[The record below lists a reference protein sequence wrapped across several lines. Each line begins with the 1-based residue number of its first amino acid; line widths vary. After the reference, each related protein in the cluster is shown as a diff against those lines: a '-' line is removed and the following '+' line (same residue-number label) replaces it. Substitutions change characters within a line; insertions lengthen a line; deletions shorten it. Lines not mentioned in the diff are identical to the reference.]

1 MMIFKRKMMNKT
13 ILSMML
19 PLTFLLAT
27 PVSAQ
32 EPEFESR
39 NWYLALENDR
49 PNIIEQEFIRGA
61 NPNAVDAKGN
71 PSLMLAIRNQSWK
84 VVNALLANRRTDVN
98 IENESRETPMMYLA
112 LMGETARLR
121 DLHARG
127 GQINR
132 VGWSPLHYAASKGH
146 EETVRYLLSQKAIVN
161 APAPDGTSPLM
172 MAALSGKRAVVDVLL
187 AAGADPS
194 MQNAQ
199 GLSPADWARSANHE
213 QLASYL
219 DQAVARKSASA
230 PAAAGS
236 YSGNTVQ
243 TYGVPE
249 RLEQPDLNRV
259 QTVTVEPTPSPAPES
274 SASTPASSGSSS
286 RYFDLDRFDKP
297 AQP

>member
-1 MMIFKRKMMNKT
+1 MILKRKTTNKT
-13 ILSMML
+13 ILSIVL
-19 PLTFLLAT
+19 PLAFLLTT

-49 PNIIEQEFIRGA
+49 PNIIEQEFNRGA

-84 VVNALLANRRTDVN
+84 VVDTLLANRRTNVN
-98 IENESRETPMMYLA
+98 IENEARETPMMYLA
-112 LMGETARLR
+112 LMGETERLR
-121 DLHARG
+121 DLQARG

-132 VGWSPLHYAASKGH
+132 IGWSPLHYAASKGH

-172 MAALSGKRAVVDVLL
+172 MAALSGKRAVVDLLL

-199 GLSPADWARSANHE
+199 GLSPADWARSANHD
-213 QLASYL
+213 QLAAYL
-219 DQAVARKSASA
+219 DQAVARKAA
-230 PAAAGS
+230 PTPAAGT
-236 YSGNTVQ
+236 YSNESVQ
-243 TYGVPE
+243 TYGLPE
-249 RLEQPDLNRV
+249 RVEQPDLNRV
-259 QTVTVEPTPSPAPES
+259 QTVTVEPKPAPAAES
-274 SASTPASSGSSS
+274 SSTAPASSGSSS

-297 AQP
+297 VQP

>member
-1 MMIFKRKMMNKT
+1 MIFKRKIPNKT
-13 ILSMML
+13 ILSVVL
-19 PLTFLLAT
+19 PLAFLLSA

-32 EPEFESR
+32 EPELESR

-49 PNIIEQEFIRGA
+49 PNIIEQEFIKGA
-61 NPNAVDAKGN
+61 NPNAVDSKGN
-71 PSLMLAIRNQSWK
+71 PSLMLAIRNKSWK
-84 VVNALLANRRTDVN
+84 VVDTLLANRQTNVN
-98 IENESRETPMMYLA
+98 IENEARETPMMYLA

-121 DLHARG
+121 DLQARG
-127 GQINR
+127 GQVNR

-219 DQAVARKSASA
+219 DQAVARKAAAA
-230 PAAAGS
+230 PAAAGT
-236 YSGNTVQ
+236 YSGGAVQ

-249 RLEQPDLNRV
+249 RVEQPDLNRV
-259 QTVTVEPTPSPAPES
+259 QTVTVEPEPAPAEDS
-274 SASTPASSGSSS
+274 SSSKPASSSSTS

-297 AQP
+297 VQP

>member
-1 MMIFKRKMMNKT
+1 MIFKIKMANKA
-13 ILSMML
+13 ILSL
-19 PLTFLLAT
+19 VFPFAVLLSA
-27 PVSAQ
+27 PVLAQ

-61 NPNAVDAKGN
+61 NPNAVDSKGN
-71 PSLMLAIRNQSWK
+71 PSLMLAMRNQSWK
-84 VVNALLANRRTDVN
+84 VVDALLANRRTNVN

-121 DLHARG
+121 DLQARG

-172 MAALSGKRAVVDVLL
+172 MAALSGKRAVVEVLL
-187 AAGADPS
+187 AAGADPT

-213 QLASYL
+213 QLASFL
-219 DQAVARKSASA
+219 DQAAARKSASV
-230 PAAAGS
+230 PAAGS
-236 YSGNTVQ
+236 YSG
-243 TYGVPE
+243 GA
-249 RLEQPDLNRV
+249 V
-259 QTVTVEPTPSPAPES
+259 QTVTVEPQPEAAAES
-274 SASTPASSGSSS
+274 STSKPASSNSSS

-297 AQP
+297 VQP

>member
-1 MMIFKRKMMNKT
+1 
-13 ILSMML
+13 
-19 PLTFLLAT
+19 
-27 PVSAQ
+27 
-32 EPEFESR
+32 
-39 NWYLALENDR
+39 
-49 PNIIEQEFIRGA
+49 
-61 NPNAVDAKGN
+61 
-71 PSLMLAIRNQSWK
+71 MLAIRNKSWK
-84 VVNALLANRRTDVN
+84 VVDTLLANRQTNVN
-98 IENESRETPMMYLA
+98 IENEARETPMMYLA

-121 DLHARG
+121 DLQARG
-127 GQINR
+127 GQVNR

-219 DQAVARKSASA
+219 DQAVARKAAAA
-230 PAAAGS
+230 PAAAGTH
-236 YSGNTVQ
+236 SGGAVQ

-249 RLEQPDLNRV
+249 RVEQPDLNRV
-259 QTVTVEPTPSPAPES
+259 QTVTVEPEPAPAEDS
-274 SASTPASSGSSS
+274 SSSKPASSSSTS

-297 AQP
+297 VQP

>member
-1 MMIFKRKMMNKT
+1 MIFKRKMTNKA
-13 ILSMML
+13 ILSL
-19 PLTFLLAT
+19 VFPFAVLLSA
-27 PVSAQ
+27 PVLAQ

-61 NPNAVDAKGN
+61 NPNAVDSKGN
-71 PSLMLAIRNQSWK
+71 PSLMLAMRNQSWK
-84 VVNALLANRRTDVN
+84 VVDALLANRRTNVN

-121 DLHARG
+121 DLQARG

-172 MAALSGKRAVVDVLL
+172 MAALSGKRAVVEVLL
-187 AAGADPS
+187 AAGADPT

-213 QLASYL
+213 QLASFL
-219 DQAVARKSASA
+219 DQAAARKSASV
-230 PAAAGS
+230 PAAGS
-236 YSGNTVQ
+236 YSGGAVQ

-259 QTVTVEPTPSPAPES
+259 QTVTVEPQPEAAAES
-274 SASTPASSGSSS
+274 STSKPASSNSSS

-297 AQP
+297 VQP